1 MKQLADILP
10 GVVEFR
16 HRLHQIPE
24 LAGEEF
30 ETSRLIR
37 ERIAG
42 LGLELLPPLL
52 GTDVVA
58 LLRGPK
64 PGRNVTLRADIDA
77 LAVTEETGVDYASQ
91 HPGRMHACGHD
102 AHTAMLLGAAELL
115 AARRDEIAG
124 SVRFVWQPGEENRAL
139 GRDLVAKG
147 VLDDPPADLA
157 ATLHGMPDLPTGVLG
172 FRSGASEA
180 SCSHFKLTVRGCGG
194 HSSRPQLARDPVLAA
209 AALVVELQSVVSRRI
224 DPMRSAVLS
233 ICRIAGGELAN
244 VIPDAVELE
253 GTARAL
259 DQESADELERGVRE
273 IAEAVCRAH
282 RCACEVDYRNAYPV
296 VYNDPEVTDLARR
309 VARETLG
316 EEFVYER
323 PEPSMGADDF
333 AYYAQKVPS
342 VYVKIGAGCAAGLHN
357 AKYLFPDAA
366 MRNGILF
373 LTEFAL
379 AGLRG

>member
-115 AARRDEIAG
+115 AARRD
-124 SVRFVWQPGEENRAL
+124 
-139 GRDLVAKG
+139 
-147 VLDDPPADLA
+147 
-157 ATLHGMPDLPTGVLG
+157 
-172 FRSGASEA
+172 
-180 SCSHFKLTVRGCGG
+180 
-194 HSSRPQLARDPVLAA
+194 
-209 AALVVELQSVVSRRI
+209 
-224 DPMRSAVLS
+224 
-233 ICRIAGGELAN
+233 
-244 VIPDAVELE
+244 
-253 GTARAL
+253 
-259 DQESADELERGVRE
+259 
-273 IAEAVCRAH
+273 
-282 RCACEVDYRNAYPV
+282 
-296 VYNDPEVTDLARR
+296 
-309 VARETLG
+309 
-316 EEFVYER
+316 
-323 PEPSMGADDF
+323 
-333 AYYAQKVPS
+333 
-342 VYVKIGAGCAAGLHN
+342 
-357 AKYLFPDAA
+357 
-366 MRNGILF
+366 
-373 LTEFAL
+373 
-379 AGLRG
+379 